1 MRTGRW
7 KRKMAESGGQ
17 RAGKYDTLRAM
28 KFEDNFKSLEDTVRR
43 MESGELSLD
52 EMIASFEKG
61 RKLATECQ
69 KELESI
75 RLKIEKVTSSG
86 AQAVKIVEN
95 EAGAKD
101 IEI

>member
-1 MRTGRW
+1 
-7 KRKMAESGGQ
+7 
-17 RAGKYDTLRAM
+17 M
-28 KFEDNFKSLEDTVRR
+28 KFEENLKSLESTVRR

-52 EMIASFEKG
+52 AMIAEFEKG
-61 RKLATECQ
+61 RKLAAECQ

-75 RLKIEKVTSSG
+75 KLKIERVTSSG
-86 AQAVKIVEN
+86 AENVDIVEN